1 MKNTVGIFEA
11 KTHLAQLVDK
21 AIQGEEIVITRRG
34 EAVAKIVPINNSIN
48 TETVKAAVLRLEKLS
63 KEIEP
68 LKLDELKHYKNEGRA

>member
-1 MKNTVGIFEA
+1 MKNTIGIFEA